1 MPPIAAR
8 AASRRPSDASAGTA
22 VLVSCSTTPVVARA
36 PSTLSPIEMPWSLE
50 VRGISDGSSAN
61 RAATVSS
68 GAAGDA
74 TTGFCHLASR
84 KAWSRHRIPPNAAVS
99 RRITMP
105 PRAGR
110 PHEQPAR
117 RKGEPSSLF
126 GDEFVVGHPDAA
138 GLPCWNTHPYRP
150 CHDQAACMVG
160 AAA

>member
-1 MPPIAAR
+1 VDRSDAIHNRSSSRSGNAASTTPAPPIAAR
-8 AASRRPSDASAGTA
+8 ATSRRPSGASAGTA

-84 KAWSRHRIPPNAAVS
+84 RTRSDQSTSPSTPLN
-99 RRITMP
+99 RRIAMP
-105 PRAGR
+105 P
-110 PHEQPAR
+110 
-117 RKGEPSSLF
+117 
-126 GDEFVVGHPDAA
+126 
-138 GLPCWNTHPYRP
+138 
-150 CHDQAACMVG
+150 
-160 AAA
+160 